1 MILTI
6 DGPAGT
12 GKSSVAQA
20 VAQELGFNFLD
31 TGAMYRAVALAA
43 LRDHADLNNN
53 DLLGELAKSLRIDF
67 DFKRVP
73 PLLLLNDEPVTRQ
86 LRDEKTTQAASVIAQ
101 SPAVRQV
108 LVAHQ
113 QEIGRTHKNLVSE
126 GRDQGS
132 VVFPQAM
139 YKFYLDATPA
149 ERARRRAAQ
158 LEARG
163 ESVDLQELLNH
174 ILERDQRDSTRS
186 SGPLKIPTGA
196 IVIDTTELT
205 QPQVIE
211 RIVAAVRHRQGV

>member
-43 LRDHADLNNN
+43 LRDNADLNNN
-53 DLLGELAKSLRIDF
+53 DLLGQIATSVRINF
-67 DFKRVP
+67 DFTRVP

-101 SPAVRQV
+101 SPAVRKV

-132 VVFPQAM
+132 VVFPQAQ

-158 LEARG
+158 LKSRG
-163 ESVDLQELLNH
+163 EPVDTWELLTH

-186 SGPLKIPTGA
+186 SGPLKVPTGA